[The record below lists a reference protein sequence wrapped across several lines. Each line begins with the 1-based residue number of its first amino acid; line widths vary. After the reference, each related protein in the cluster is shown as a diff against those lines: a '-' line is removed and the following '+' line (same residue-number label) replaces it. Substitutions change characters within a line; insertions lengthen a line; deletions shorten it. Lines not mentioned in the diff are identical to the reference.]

1 MIAQELIDVMLSEGV
16 SIPPEEREKVL
27 KDLDEAVKN
36 DRIYYIKKD
45 GKTIG
50 FLSYVNKPNR
60 TLIQYAF
67 IYKKFRDAINF
78 LSLRGLFRDTFKSR
92 FSWKSRRRGKVAS
105 VK

>member
-1 MIAQELIDVMLSEGV
+1 MLDEGV

-36 DRIYYIKKD
+36 ERIYYIKKD

-50 FLSYVNKPNR
+50 FLTYAHRPNR

-92 FSWKSRRRGKVAS
+92 FSGKSRRRGRVVN